1 MNVLVV
7 GKGGREHAIAWA
19 LEKSCL
25 VKNIYAAP
33 GNPGIESLG
42 QCVPIDAEDINGLTK
57 FAQDKNIDLVFVG
70 PDGSLEAGVVDAIEN
85 IGIRAFGPT
94 RAAAEIEWSKAFA
107 KQMMLEDN
115 IPTADFSV
123 FTDVSKARNYIK
135 ERGAPIVIKVDGLAG
150 GKGALVCNTLD
161 EALHALEDIM
171 TAKLYGKAGS
181 KVVIEDFMRGE
192 EASIF
197 ALTDGKNWVTLLPSQ
212 DHKAINEG
220 DTGPNTGGM
229 GAYAPA
235 PIINEEM
242 LAEIATRII
251 EPTITGMRKRGR
263 IYRGV
268 LYCGIMITA
277 DGPKVVEFNS
287 RFGDPE
293 AQVILPLLENDLMK
307 LALSVSEG
315 KLCSKA
321 LSWKNKTATCVVMAS
336 QGYPG
341 SYQKGQNISGLDFLN
356 TMDDVFAFHADTALK
371 DGQLITNGGRIL
383 GITALAEDL
392 QSSISRA
399 YHAVEYVKFDNQYFR
414 RDIGAKG
421 L

>member
-1 MNVLVV
+1 MLN
-7 GKGGREHAIAWA
+7 
-19 LEKSCL
+19 S
-25 VKNIYAAP
+25 N
-33 GNPGIESLG
+33 S
-42 QCVPIDAEDINGLTK
+42 
-57 FAQDKNIDLVFVG
+57 QDKNIDLVFVG

-307 LALSVSEG
+307 LALIER
-315 KLCSKA
+315 
-321 LSWKNKTATCVVMAS
+321 
-336 QGYPG
+336 
-341 SYQKGQNISGLDFLN
+341 
-356 TMDDVFAFHADTALK
+356 LK
-371 DGQLITNGGRIL
+371 RYYCL
-383 GITALAEDL
+383 
-392 QSSISRA
+392 
-399 YHAVEYVKFDNQYFR
+399 
-414 RDIGAKG
+414 
-421 L
+421 